1 MLTPSNKSK
10 KKLKKNISGE
20 LENYSRQSS
29 PAETLSKEKILG
41 LYPSL
46 DTRDPF
52 SSGLEMNL
60 DKWAKELEK

>member
-1 MLTPSNKSK
+1 M
-10 KKLKKNISGE
+10 NISGE

-29 PAETLSKEKILG
+29 PAEAFWKEYIVG

-52 SSGLEMNL
+52 SSGPEKNL
-60 DKWAKELEK
+60 DKWTKELEN